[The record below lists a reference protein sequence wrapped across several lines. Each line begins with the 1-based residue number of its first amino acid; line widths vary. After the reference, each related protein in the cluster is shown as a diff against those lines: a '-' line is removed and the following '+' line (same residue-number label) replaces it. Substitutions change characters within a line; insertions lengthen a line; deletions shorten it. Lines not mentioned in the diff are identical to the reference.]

1 VIFGPGRRAIVALL
15 LLAAL
20 VALAACRNKSAEEV
34 DSETAVTVKTT
45 AAALGTIRGVV
56 HATAIVNPA
65 PGAELVVIAPEAAR
79 IVAVP
84 HAAGDRVRRG
94 DVLVRFEIPSATAE
108 VQRQQAE
115 VTRAQATLD
124 NARRAQARAGE
135 LFERGVAARKEVEDT
150 NRGVA
155 DAEAALSEARA
166 SLAAAQAV
174 AGRSIVRATFDGIVA
189 TRLHNPGD
197 FVEATASDP
206 VLRVLDPR
214 RLEVVASIPLADTLR
229 VEIGAPAR
237 LTANAVN
244 APEVAL
250 KIVSRPAAIEAGSAT
265 VPVRLAFVG
274 PATFPA
280 GTPVQVDIDAE
291 RHSNV
296 VLVPAVAIVREGEET
311 AVFVVSG
318 AEAQR
323 RPVRTGLSD
332 STHVEIL
339 SGVKAGEHVIV
350 DGQAGLPDGAAI
362 TVSREQDSS
371 TTPAAAPA
379 SPKDEEK

>member
-15 LLAAL
+15 PLAAL

-65 PGAELVVIAPEAAR
+65 PGAELVVIAPDAAR

-135 LFERGVAARKEVEDT
+135 LFDRGVAARKEVEDT

-318 AEAQR
+318 AEARR

>member
-65 PGAELVVIAPEAAR
+65 PGAELVVIAPDAAR

-135 LFERGVAARKEVEDT
+135 LFDRGVAARKEVEDT

-318 AEAQR
+318 AEARR

>member
-15 LLAAL
+15 PLAAL

-34 DSETAVTVKTT
+34 DSETAVTVKAT

-79 IVAVP
+79 IMAVP

-197 FVEATASDP
+197 FVEPTASDP

-318 AEAQR
+318 AEARR

-339 SGVKAGEHVIV
+339 SGLKAGEHVIV

-362 TVSREQDSS
+362 TVSREQGSS

>member
-65 PGAELVVIAPEAAR
+65 PGAELIVIAPEAAR
-79 IVAVP
+79 IAAVP
-84 HAAGDRVRRG
+84 HAAGDRVRLG

-174 AGRSIVRATFDGIVA
+174 AGRSIVRATFDGVVA

-318 AEAQR
+318 AEARR

>member
-1 VIFGPGRRAIVALL
+1 VIFRPGRRASVALIP
-15 LLAAL
+15 LAAL

-34 DSETAVTVKTT
+34 DSETAVTVKAT

-65 PGAELVVIAPEAAR
+65 PGAELIVIAPEAAR
-79 IVAVP
+79 IAAVP
-84 HAAGDRVRRG
+84 HAAGDRVRLG

-124 NARRAQARAGE
+124 NARRAQTRAGE
-135 LFERGVAARKEVEDT
+135 LFDRGVAARKEVEDT

-155 DAEAALSEARA
+155 DAEAALSQARA
-166 SLAAAQAV
+166 SLAAARAV
-174 AGRSIVRATFDGIVA
+174 AGRAIVRATFDGIVA

-197 FVEATASDP
+197 LVEATASDP

-214 RLEVVASIPLADTLR
+214 RLEVVASIPLTDAR
-229 VEIGAPAR
+229 RIEVGAPAR
-237 LTANAVN
+237 MTANAVN
-244 APEVAL
+244 APEVGL
-250 KIVSRPAAIEAGSAT
+250 KVVSHPAAIEAGSAT

-291 RHSNV
+291 RHTNV

-318 AEAQR
+318 AEARR
-323 RPVRTGLSD
+323 RPVRIGLSD

-362 TVSREQDSS
+362 TVSHEQDSS
-371 TTPAAAPA
+371 ATPAAAPA
-379 SPKDEEK
+379 SPTDEAK